1 MARVTVYLDQ
11 NMAGLGGQFISSAN
25 MIERAAEY
33 LGLQPAQFST
43 HFNSSTCTLNFDLLT
58 TPGQDVYNKHRIAQ
72 TYDILEEH
80 ILSISVSNKSHV

>member
-33 LGLQPAQFST
+33 LGLQPT

-58 TPGQDVYNKHRIAQ
+58 TPGQNVYNKHRIAQ